1 MRAMTNDVKEPA
13 PASTRTLRLVVGG
26 LLLVVLAF
34 SAGYLVRGWTTPPA
48 ATQAAGSDAPT
59 RMDVSIDDDPTLG
72 PADATVTIV
81 EFSDYE
87 CPYCQVWH
95 EQVFGELVAA
105 YGSKVRFVYRDFPLD
120 EVHPQARPAAIAATC
135 AGAQGKFW
143 EYHSLLFGG
152 ELGLGSEARTTY
164 AQQLGLDLERFTACI
179 ADEAGSAE
187 VDADLQDA
195 YELGVRGTPTFFIN
209 GRPLV
214 GAQPLQAFAAIID
227 EELN

>member
-1 MRAMTNDVKEPA
+1 MRAMTNGMKEPA
-13 PASTRTLRLVVGG
+13 PASTHTLRLVVGS

-34 SAGYLVRGWTTPPA
+34 SAGYLVRGWTTPPP
-48 ATQAAGSDAPT
+48 ATQAAASDGPT
-59 RMDVSIDDDPTLG
+59 RMEVSIDDDPTLG

-95 EQVFGELVAA
+95 DQVFGELVAA

-120 EVHPQARPAAIAATC
+120 QIHPQARPAAIAATC
-135 AGAQGKFW
+135 AGAQGKYW
-143 EYHSLLFGG
+143 EYHNLLFGG
-152 ELGLGSEARTTY
+152 ELGLGSEARTAY
-164 AQQLGLDLERFTACI
+164 AQRLGLDLEQFAACV
-179 ADEAGSAE
+179 ADEAGSVE
-187 VDADLQDA
+187 VEADLQDA

-214 GAQPLQAFAAIID
+214 GAQPLEAFAAIID
-227 EELN
+227 EELK

>member
-1 MRAMTNDVKEPA
+1 MRAMTNGMKEPA
-13 PASTRTLRLVVGG
+13 PASTHTLRLVVGS

-34 SAGYLVRGWTTPPA
+34 SAGYLVRGWTTPPP
-48 ATQAAGSDAPT
+48 ATQAAGSDGPT
-59 RMDVSIDDDPTLG
+59 RMEVSIDDDPTLG

-95 EQVFGELVAA
+95 DQVFGELVAA

-120 EVHPQARPAAIAATC
+120 QIHPQARPAAIAATC
-135 AGAQGKFW
+135 AGAQGKYW
-143 EYHSLLFGG
+143 EYHNLLFGG
-152 ELGLGSEARTTY
+152 ELGLGSEARTAY
-164 AQQLGLDLERFTACI
+164 AQRLGLDLEQFAACV
-179 ADEAGSAE
+179 ADEAGSVE
-187 VDADLQDA
+187 VEADLQDA

-214 GAQPLQAFAAIID
+214 GAQPLEAFAAIID
-227 EELN
+227 EELK